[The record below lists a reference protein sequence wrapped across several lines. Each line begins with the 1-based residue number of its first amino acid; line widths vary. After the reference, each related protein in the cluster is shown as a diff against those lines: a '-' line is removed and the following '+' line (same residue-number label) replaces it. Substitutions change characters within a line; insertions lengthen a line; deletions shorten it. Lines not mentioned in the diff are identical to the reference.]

1 MITNDRGDFYRV
13 YFFIKG
19 CGFMSTI
26 AAISTAQG
34 QGGIGVIR
42 VSGEDSFTIVDKIFK
57 SVSGKKIMD
66 IKGYTALFGHI
77 YNNEEV
83 LDEAVV
89 LKYVAPKSFTGE
101 NVVEISCHGGM
112 YITKEVLNAVIMS
125 GASLAEP
132 GEFTKRAYL
141 NGKMDLTEAESV
153 MDIISAKS
161 KSAARAAL
169 FVKDGALFKKSQQV
183 KQLLLDKAAH
193 LSAWADYPE
202 EDIPEVTEDSIME
215 AIEESISILE
225 KLLSTYDM
233 GQVVKE
239 GIDTVIVG
247 RPNAGKST
255 LMNLLVGR
263 EKSIVTNIAGT
274 TRDVVEDTVLV
285 GNVMLKLSDTAGIR
299 DTDNEIEKIGV
310 QKTFDKINGA
320 GLVIALFDNN
330 EELNSED
337 IDLINKIKDMPCIAV
352 INKIDLEDK
361 VDKKYITN
369 NIENVVYISAKQQ
382 DNIDELKNMIEKIA
396 GTEDF
401 DPSAGIVANERQ
413 RNAIRNAV
421 NSLYEAKESL
431 AMGMTMDA
439 ITVSLQETIDYLLE
453 LTGEKAGEEIV
464 DSVFHNFC
472 VGK

>member
-1 MITNDRGDFYRV
+1 
-13 YFFIKG
+13 
-19 CGFMSTI
+19 MSTI

-42 VSGEDSFTIVDKIFK
+42 VSGGDAFTIVDKIFK

-112 YITKEVLNAVIMS
+112 YITKEVLNAVIMA

-239 GIDTVIVG
+239 GIDTVIAG

-330 EELNSED
+330 EILNSED

-361 VDKKYITN
+361 VDKKYITD

-401 DPSAGIVANERQ
+401 DPSAGIIANERQ

>member
-1 MITNDRGDFYRV
+1 
-13 YFFIKG
+13 
-19 CGFMSTI
+19 MSTI

-42 VSGEDSFTIVDKIFK
+42 VSGEQAFTIVDKIFK

-112 YITKEVLNAVIMS
+112 YITKEVLNAVIMA

-183 KQLLLDKAAH
+183 KQLLLDKASH

-202 EDIPEVTEDSIME
+202 EDIPEVSEDSIME
-215 AIEESISILE
+215 SIEESIFILE

-239 GIDTVIVG
+239 GIDTVIAG

-361 VDKKYITN
+361 VDKKYITD
-369 NIENVVYISAKQQ
+369 NIDNVVYISAKQQ

-401 DPSAGIVANERQ
+401 DPSAGIIANERQ

>member
-1 MITNDRGDFYRV
+1 
-13 YFFIKG
+13 
-19 CGFMSTI
+19 MSTI

-42 VSGEDSFTIVDKIFK
+42 VSGEQAFTIVDKIFK

-112 YITKEVLNAVIMS
+112 YITKEVLNAVIMA

-202 EDIPEVTEDSIME
+202 EDIPEVSEDSIME

-239 GIDTVIVG
+239 GIDTVIAG

-330 EELNSED
+330 EAINSED

-361 VDKKYITN
+361 VDKKYITD

-401 DPSAGIVANERQ
+401 DPSAGIIANERQ

>member
-1 MITNDRGDFYRV
+1 
-13 YFFIKG
+13 
-19 CGFMSTI
+19 MSTV

-57 SVSGKKIMD
+57 SVSGKKIID

-112 YITKEVLNAVIMS
+112 YITKEVLNAVIMA

-215 AIEESISILE
+215 AIDESISILE

-239 GIDTVIVG
+239 GIDTVIAG

-330 EELNSED
+330 EVLNSED

-361 VDKKYITN
+361 VDKKYITD
-369 NIENVVYISAKQQ
+369 NIENVVYISAKQL

-401 DPSAGIVANERQ
+401 DPSTGIIANERQ

>member
-1 MITNDRGDFYRV
+1 
-13 YFFIKG
+13 
-19 CGFMSTI
+19 MSTI
-26 AAISTAQG
+26 AAIYTAQG

-239 GIDTVIVG
+239 GIDTVIAG

-361 VDKKYITN
+361 VDKEYITN

-453 LTGEKAGEEIV
+453 LTGDKAGEEIV

>member
-1 MITNDRGDFYRV
+1 
-13 YFFIKG
+13 
-19 CGFMSTI
+19 MSTI

-42 VSGEDSFTIVDKIFK
+42 VSGEQAFTIVDKIFK

-112 YITKEVLNAVIMS
+112 YITKEVLNAVIMA

-202 EDIPEVTEDSIME
+202 EDIPEVSEDSIME

-239 GIDTVIVG
+239 GIDTVIAG

-361 VDKKYITN
+361 VDKKYITD
-369 NIENVVYISAKQQ
+369 NIDNVVYISAKQQ

-401 DPSAGIVANERQ
+401 DPSAGIIANERQ
-413 RNAIRNAV
+413 RNAIRNTV

>member
-1 MITNDRGDFYRV
+1 
-13 YFFIKG
+13 
-19 CGFMSTI
+19 MSTI

-169 FVKDGALFKKSQQV
+169 FVKEGALFKKSQQV

-239 GIDTVIVG
+239 GIDTVIAG

-361 VDKKYITN
+361 VDKKYITD

>member
-1 MITNDRGDFYRV
+1 
-13 YFFIKG
+13 
-19 CGFMSTI
+19 MSTV

-42 VSGEDSFTIVDKIFK
+42 VSGEQAFTIVDKIFK

-112 YITKEVLNAVIMS
+112 YITKEVLNAVIMA

-202 EDIPEVTEDSIME
+202 EDIPEVSEDSIME

-239 GIDTVIVG
+239 GIDTVIAG

-330 EELNSED
+330 EKLNSED

-396 GTEDF
+396 GTEGF
-401 DPSAGIVANERQ
+401 DPSAGIIANERQ

>member
-1 MITNDRGDFYRV
+1 
-13 YFFIKG
+13 
-19 CGFMSTI
+19 MSTI

-42 VSGEDSFTIVDKIFK
+42 VSGEQAFTIVDKIFK
-57 SVSGKKIMD
+57 SVSSKKIMD

-112 YITKEVLNAVIMS
+112 YITKEVLNAVIIS

-202 EDIPEVTEDSIME
+202 EDIPEVSENSIME

-239 GIDTVIVG
+239 GIDTVIAG

-320 GLVIALFDNN
+320 GLIIALFDNN
-330 EELNSED
+330 EVLNSED

-361 VDKKYITN
+361 VDKKYITD

-401 DPSAGIVANERQ
+401 DPSAGIIANERQ